1 MGSLMGGV
9 YWVINRRMKLAARA
23 AEGEMLSARAEDV
36 LGPESGNAPHER
48 PPEGTEGGK
57 DDE

>member
-1 MGSLMGGV
+1 MVAGMGSLMGGV

-23 AEGEMLSARAEDV
+23 ADEAQLAAHVDGVMPSQ
-36 LGPESGNAPHER
+36 
-48 PPEGTEGGK
+48 EGGQ